1 MAIEDCPDVTEPSST
16 QSIRAGAT
24 TRAHILD
31 AAIRCLVQEGLVGA
45 SMSAI
50 ATTGE
55 VSKALLHYH
64 FVDRTQLLSEVLEEL
79 ATRTIAR
86 ERVALER
93 AEGSRAI
100 GALWTWVDGELA
112 RGELRVLL
120 DLGTSHDAGLRNAA
134 EAVLRRR
141 RSAATRTVQ
150 LIFEKLGLRPR
161 IGTALLGAASM
172 TFIDGLVIGR
182 AGGTEDVRSSFDV
195 FWLALLGLVA

>member
-1 MAIEDCPDVTEPSST
+1 
-16 QSIRAGAT
+16 
-24 TRAHILD
+24 
-31 AAIRCLVQEGLVGA
+31 VQEGLVGA
-45 SMSAI
+45 SMAAI
-50 ATTGE
+50 ATAGE

-64 FVDRTQLLSEVLEEL
+64 FVDRTQLLAEVLEEL

-86 ERVALER
+86 ERAALED
-93 AEGSRAI
+93 AEGSGAI
-100 GALWTWVDGELA
+100 DALWTWVNGELA
-112 RGELRVLL
+112 RGELRVVL
-120 DLGTSHDAGLRNAA
+120 DLSTSHDAGLRSVA

-150 LIFEKLGLRPR
+150 LIFEKLELKPR

-182 AGGTEDVRSSFDV
+182 AAGTGDVRSNFDA